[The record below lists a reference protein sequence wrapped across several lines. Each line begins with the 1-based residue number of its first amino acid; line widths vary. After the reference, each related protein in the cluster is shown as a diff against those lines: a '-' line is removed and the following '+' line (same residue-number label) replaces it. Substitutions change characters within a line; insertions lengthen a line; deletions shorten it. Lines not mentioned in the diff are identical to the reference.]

1 MEAIQSIRHIARVV
15 VEAAT
20 PLTVGSGNEGIT
32 LDRLIARDING
43 LPTIPG
49 SSLAG
54 VLRSAMSDSIDKVEL
69 NMLFGYQ
76 EGDKGEGSRVIVSNA
91 YFVGKG
97 GFVFE
102 GLNTPYES
110 DAYCQR
116 FEYLPIRQHVS
127 ITHRGAAKDMGKFD
141 EELLFKGTR
150 FCFELEALGVEP
162 ELWLK
167 LLDTLANPK
176 FRVGSGTRKGFG
188 ELKVITL
195 RKVTYN
201 LTNREDAD
209 RYINKT
215 ASMNAPLE
223 ASVEHKKVEN
233 RSCNATH
240 YQIKVIPEDF
250 FLFSSGLG
258 SDEADMNPVFES
270 IVNWTDNEPKFIDN
284 QLLIPATSLKGAL
297 AHRTAFYF
305 NKRRSI
311 FAEKVFQPNGIA
323 ELLRD
328 EAYLNSLLNLS
339 NFDSTTVKPEE
350 LVTTYNPAV
359 MQLFGFSLDSNI
371 EKMKQ
376 SQKTKMRGRV
386 IFSDVFTALTPQSVK
401 ILNHV
406 KIDRF
411 TGGAYEGALF
421 NEEVVGQQQEFT
433 FDIYLEEGVEN
444 EFVECLELAMLDV
457 TTGALPL
464 GGGTMRGHGRFN
476 GKLLKDGKEINNEA
490 LHTAR

>member
-1 MEAIQSIRHIARVV
+1 MEAIQLIRHIARVV

-54 VLRSAMSDSIDKVEL
+54 VLRSTLSESIDEVEL

-76 EGDKGEGSRVIVSNA
+76 EGDEGGGSRLIVSNA
-91 YFVGKG
+91 YFVGNG

-102 GLNTPYES
+102 GLNTIDES
-110 DAYCQR
+110 DTYCQR
-116 FEYLPIRQHVS
+116 FKYLPIRQHVR
-127 ITHRGAAKDMGKFD
+127 ITHRGTAENMGKFD
-141 EELLFKGTR
+141 EEVLFKGTR
-150 FCFELEALGVEP
+150 FCFELEAFGIEH

-167 LLDTLANPK
+167 VLETLTNPK
-176 FRVGSGTRKGFG
+176 FRIGSGVRKGFG
-188 ELKVITL
+188 LLKVITL

-201 LTNREDAD
+201 LSNREDAD
-209 RYINKT
+209 RYISKT

-223 ASVEHKKVEN
+223 ASVEHQNVEIRN
-233 RSCNATH
+233 CNSTH
-240 YQIKVIPEDF
+240 FQIKITPEDF
-250 FLFSSGLG
+250 ILFSSGLG
-258 SDEADMNPVFES
+258 SEEADMNPVLES
-270 IVNWTDNEPKFIDN
+270 VVNWTDNEPKFIDN

-305 NKRRSI
+305 NKRRGI
-311 FAEKVFQPNGIA
+311 YAEKVFQPNGIA

-328 EAYLNSLLNLS
+328 EVYLNSLLNLS
-339 NFDSTTVKPEE
+339 KFDSTRVNPEE

-359 MQLFGFSLDSNI
+359 MQLFGYSLDGSL
-371 EKMKQ
+371 ESM
-376 SQKTKMRGRV
+376 SQIQQAKMRGRV
-386 IFSDVFTALTPQSVK
+386 IFNDLLIPLDPKTVK

-421 NEEVVGQQQEFT
+421 NEKVVGLQQELT
-433 FDIYLEEGVEN
+433 FDIYVEEGVEN
-444 EFVECLELAMLDV
+444 EFVECLQLAMLDV

-490 LHTAR
+490 LQTAR